1 MLSVYEDRGG
11 GQRSDAAALPARL
24 CRRALHLW
32 LADDGGLWRRERLEA
47 ELSEDSLVALDVFKP
62 LDLVGGEGHGRIW
75 RESPPLK
82 AKNRLFNKK
91 KCSLDVRSNRKLAK
105 MKKRNPSLPELL
117 AFRGQW
123 HKPQSFGFANFKDR

>member
-62 LDLVGGEGHGRIW
+62 LDLVGGEGRRHVQNC
-75 RESPPLK
+75 LK
-82 AKNRLFNKK
+82 GTWYGYLLWLRA
-91 KCSLDVRSNRKLAK
+91 RSNR
-105 MKKRNPSLPELL
+105 RERSENP
-117 AFRGQW
+117 
-123 HKPQSFGFANFKDR
+123 KTN